1 MKFNK
6 NDLTVRASLLAV
18 RGALIAMAMMPAAY
32 AAEEADAGPTAAELS
47 QPTSSVEIGIGNVD
61 KGDAKFGEYNGLEN
75 KGAYGIGK
83 IDLRAGGAY
92 DSDSA
97 MRWRIT
103 GSDLGLDTRN
113 INAQFGQQ
121 GKFRIELGFDQLN
134 HNISDSYMTP
144 YNGAGTGS
152 LTLPSNWETNKLTC
166 KSGTAGNTGNTNFN
180 GTSNATV
187 GTQGCGNY
195 FLSGTTSATITANAL
210 ALTAAELA
218 DFHQVDLY
226 TERKNYRGG
235 ISYEINPQ
243 LQASASVS
251 HETKKG
257 VMAIGQAF
265 GGGTSAQVTV
275 PNPID
280 YTTDQYNL
288 ALAFTG
294 DKGFAKLAGYASI
307 FKNDI
312 SSVSVQNPWYTNATS
327 SAFPNAGS
335 FSGAPSN
342 DYYQVNFTG
351 GYNFT
356 PSTKLVTYAAY
367 SRNTQNQTLQLAD
380 TVSPTA
386 NGFTN
391 PAFDGKVITK
401 AVNLK
406 LTSRPID
413 KLNVSAAYKYDDR
426 NNKST
431 SGVYEF
437 RWTDQQTGTPLEAIN
452 TPYGRTTHVVNLD
465 ANYALKEGHAIGAG
479 YEYSNLSRKC
489 SGELDAITSGCINV
503 DSLKENTVRV
513 EYRNNA
519 FETLSGRVSYAYG
532 QRDASAYRRNANGAE
547 GAPGTVLSDIAD
559 DFLTRFNSTDRTR
572 NKVRASLDWQPKDAL
587 DISAS
592 LDYIKDNYDLGR
604 NPTPQEKYSNI
615 APGVYAPLNIG
626 LDASKTWVLNLDGS
640 LKVNEKLSV
649 NAYYTYENKDSQI
662 NGQGCTSIALTSTTS
677 YCTAG
682 NYPFNSAAWS
692 ANTKDRIDTV
702 GVGFKLQPVT
712 KLELMGDYVMSHS
725 NSPYGLVAGGQYAY
739 ANTLTQSTTSAV
751 FASTSGLPLTDTL
764 SGVYS
769 DSDTVK
775 LSAKYTMDKH
785 SAVRLN
791 FAWQKLT
798 SGDPTRYEGLQQG
811 TAQAYSAGSTTAK
824 VNGVS
829 VGATQVVPIA
839 PLMPTNESSPDY
851 SLYVVGA
858 TYIYSF

>member
-6 NDLTVRASLLAV
+6 NDLAVRASLLAV

-32 AAEEADAGPTAAELS
+32 AAEEADTGPTAAELS
-47 QPTSSVEIGIGNVD
+47 QPTSTVEIGIGNVSES
-61 KGDAKFGEYNGLEN
+61 DAKFGEYNGLEN

-83 IDLRAGGAY
+83 IDLRGGGAY

-97 MRWRIT
+97 MRMRIT

-113 INAQFGQQ
+113 INVQFGQQ
-121 GKFRIELGFDQLN
+121 GKFRIELGFDQLT

-144 YNGAGTGS
+144 YNGAGTGT
-152 LTLPSNWETNKLTC
+152 LTLPSNWETNRQTC
-166 KSGTAGNTGNTNFN
+166 ANGTAGNSGNTNFN
-180 GTSNATV
+180 GTSNATA
-187 GTQGCGNY
+187 GTKGCGNY
-195 FLSGTTSATITANAL
+195 YLSGASTPVANAL

-235 ISYEINPQ
+235 ISYELNPQ

-294 DKGFAKLAGYASI
+294 DKAFAKLAGYASI

-312 SSVSVQNPWYTNATS
+312 SSVSVENPWYTNTTNS
-327 SAFPNAGS
+327 IFPNAGS

-342 DYYQVNFTG
+342 DLYQVNFTG

-367 SRNTQNQTLQLAD
+367 SRNTQNQALQSAV

-386 NGFTN
+386 LPAGIAGN

-401 AVNLK
+401 TVNLK

-431 SGVYEF
+431 SEVYQF
-437 RWTDQQTGTPLEAIN
+437 RWTDQQSGALLDAVN
-452 TPYGRTTHVVNLD
+452 TPYGRTTHVANLD
-465 ANYALKEGHAIGAG
+465 ANYALKEGHAVGAG
-479 YEYSNLSRKC
+479 YEYSNISRKC
-489 SGELDAITSGCINV
+489 SGEIDAITSGCINV
-503 DSLKENTVRV
+503 DNLKENTVRL

-532 QRDASAYRRNANGAE
+532 QRDASAYRRNANGAQGT
-547 GAPGTVLSDIAD
+547 GAVLSDIAD
-559 DFLTRFNSTDRTR
+559 DYLTRFNSTDRNR
-572 NKVRASLDWQPKDAL
+572 NKVRAAVDWQPKDAL
-587 DISAS
+587 DLSAT
-592 LDYIKDNYDLGR
+592 LDYIKDNYDLGK
-604 NPTPQEKYSNI
+604 NPTPAEKYASLST
-615 APGVYAPLNIG
+615 VSPLNLG
-626 LDASKTWVLNLDGS
+626 LDSARTWVLNLDGS

-649 NAYYTYENKDSQI
+649 NAYYTYENKSSTL
-662 NGQGCTSIALTSTTS
+662 NGNACTTVSANSSTTS
-677 YCTAG
+677 YCRYNT
-682 NYPFNSAAWS
+682 YPFTS
-692 ANTKDRIDTV
+692 ANWTANMKDRVDTV

-712 KLELMGDYVMSHS
+712 KVELLGDYVMSHS
-725 NSPYGLVAGGQYAY
+725 NSPYGLLAGGKEAY
-739 ANTLTQSTTSAV
+739 SGTISNPTAAITNT
-751 FASTSGLPLTDTL
+751 LPLTDTL
-764 SGVYS
+764 TGVYS
-769 DSDTVK
+769 NSDTVK
-775 LSAKYTMDKH
+775 LSAKYTVDKH

-798 SGDPTRYEGLQQG
+798 SGDPTRYAGLQQG
-811 TAQAYSAGSTTAK
+811 TAQALVSGSSTAAI
-824 VNGVS
+824 NGV
-829 VGATQVVPIA
+829 AVPITKVLPVA